1 MASTSS
7 DVGRSSSSVII
18 SIVVVFVVSVGLI
31 LVAKYDSKKIK
42 DMTDEELYH
51 YEINQEVKYYR
62 DLYRDDFINY
72 K

>member
-1 MASTSS
+1 MLP
-7 DVGRSSSSVII
+7 VII

-62 DLYRDDFINY
+62 DLYRDDFNKY

>member
-1 MASTSS
+1 MLP
-7 DVGRSSSSVII
+7 VII
-18 SIVVVFVVSVGLI
+18 IILVVLVVSVGLI
-31 LVAKYDSKKIK
+31 IVAKYDSKKLK

-62 DLYRDDFINY
+62 DLYRDDFNKY

>member
-1 MASTSS
+1 MLP
-7 DVGRSSSSVII
+7 VII

-42 DMTDEELYH
+42 DTTDEELYH

-62 DLYRDDFINY
+62 DLYRDDFNKY

>member
-1 MASTSS
+1 M
-7 DVGRSSSSVII
+7 
-18 SIVVVFVVSVGLI
+18 VFVVSVGLI

-51 YEINQEVKYYR
+51 YEINQEVQYYR